1 MKLNFHDQ
9 SSKVQSMMKKT
20 HDNDATN
27 HTSAVYAENKIELL

>member
-20 HDNDATN
+20 HDNDVTN